1 MNNIYLL
8 GDSIIDNTP
17 YVNKNE
23 KDVVSHLNSMYKGS
37 PQININN
44 RAVDGHTMQDL
55 LDNQLSDEGLNQ
67 ATHIVTSIG
76 GNDLL
81 QNISFLQM
89 TSKLSEVMNKDAR
102 IGKWGSRELNPSR
115 NKVFEETYFEIIKPM
130 QQDYE
135 SIVANLSNYR
145 AKLLLCTVYEGD
157 LVDSDEFSDVIYS
170 SKTML
175 SIFNDQVYRTAQKY
189 SCEVLE
195 LRDIFVSSEDYAN
208 PIEPSHIGGE
218 KLAKAIKGWVA
229 NTKS

>member
-1 MNNIYLL
+1 MNKIYLL
-8 GDSIIDNTP
+8 GDSIIDNAP

-23 KDVVSHLNSMYKGS
+23 KDVVSHLNSMFKCG
-37 PQININN
+37 PQIIINN
-44 RAVDGHTMQDL
+44 RAVDGHTMKDL
-55 LDNQLSDEGLNQ
+55 LDNQLSDEGLNE

-89 TSKLSEVMNKDAR
+89 TSKLSEVMDKNAR
-102 IGKWGSRELNPSR
+102 IGKWGARELNPSR

-130 QQDYE
+130 QQEYE

-175 SIFNDQVYRTAQKY
+175 SIFNDLVYRTAQKY
-189 SCEVLE
+189 NAEVLE
-195 LRDIFVSSEDYAN
+195 LRDIFVTSEDYAN
-208 PIEPSHIGGE
+208 PIEPSHRGG
-218 KLAKAIKGWVA
+218 KKFAKEIVRWINNGI
-229 NTKS
+229 

>member
-1 MNNIYLL
+1 MNNIFLL
-8 GDSIIDNTP
+8 GDSIIDNAP
-17 YVNKNE
+17 YVKKHE
-23 KDVVSHLNSMYKGS
+23 KDVESHLNSLFTCDS
-37 PQININN
+37 QIIINN
-44 RAVDGHTMQDL
+44 RAVDGHTMKDL
-55 LDNQLSDEGLNQ
+55 LDNQLSDGGLNE

-89 TSKLSEVMNKDAR
+89 TSKLSEVMDKNAR
-102 IGKWGSRELNPSR
+102 IGKWGARELNPSR

-130 QQDYE
+130 QQEYE

-175 SIFNDQVYRTAQKY
+175 SIFNDLVYRTAQKY
-189 SCEVLE
+189 NGEVLE
-195 LRDIFVSSEDYAN
+195 LRDIFVTSEDYAN
-208 PIEPSHIGGE
+208 PIEPSHIGG
-218 KLAKAIKGWVA
+218 KKFAKEIVRWINNGI
-229 NTKS
+229 